1 MLNQAEIARL
11 NRLIVDCH
19 DDCRTFDDTA
29 EAHPEYSKELSKLV
43 RRRDDYVR
51 DLAGV
56 LHEEGAS
63 AARRGSALAWWHRLT
78 SSLRVAL
85 AGTTNAGDSLRRCV
99 RQESR
104 TVDHYERAIHDGCS
118 SAEVQQLLS
127 DQLAQLEAD
136 LARVRYLQGWS

>member
-1 MLNQAEIARL
+1 MLNQDEVARL

-19 DDCRTFDDTA
+19 DDCRTFDDA
-29 EAHPEYSKELSKLV
+29 AAAHPDYSRELSTLV
-43 RRRDDYVR
+43 GRRDDYVQ

-85 AGTTNAGDSLRRCV
+85 AGTTNAGDSLRGCV
-99 RQESR
+99 RQERR
-104 TVDHYERAIHDGCS
+104 TVEHYERAVRMGS
-118 SAEVQQLLS
+118 SSPELDQLLR
-127 DQLAQLEAD
+127 DQLTQLEVD